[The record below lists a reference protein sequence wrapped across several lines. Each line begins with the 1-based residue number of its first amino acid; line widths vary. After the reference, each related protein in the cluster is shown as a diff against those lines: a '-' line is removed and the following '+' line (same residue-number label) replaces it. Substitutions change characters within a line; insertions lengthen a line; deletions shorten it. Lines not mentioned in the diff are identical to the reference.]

1 MSELDTASPTPPLRI
16 LSIATLFPDATRPNF
31 GIFVERSLASLARQP
46 GIDLTVVAP
55 VGLPPWPLSLH
66 PRYAALRALPRQEN
80 WRGLTV
86 LRPSFT
92 LVPKVGARFNAAA
105 IARAVL
111 RAAGPLHS
119 KRGFDVIDA
128 QYFHPDGPA
137 AHRIAASLG
146 LPFSVKARGSDISVW
161 ARRKDTAPA
170 IFAAADAAGG
180 LLAVGEAIKADMVA
194 IGLPASKIRVH
205 YTGLD
210 AAKFHPQDR
219 VTARAEWGLPSTA
232 PVLLTVGALIERK
245 GQAKVIAA
253 MAMLSPDTIYVVA
266 GSGPDSERLAGL
278 AAAAG
283 CADRVRLLGAVPND
297 RLPSL
302 YNAADVMV
310 LPSESEGLANAW
322 VEALGCG
329 TPLVL
334 ADIPPA
340 HEMID
345 GSDAGRI
352 VASDA
357 AAIAAAVGEM
367 LTTRPDREALAAR
380 TRARFDWDRNGAEL
394 AAHLYGLTAQAT
406 LAGAA

>member
-1 MSELDTASPTPPLRI
+1 MSEPESVGPAPPLRI

-31 GIFVERSLASLARQP
+31 GIFVERSLAALARQP
-46 GIDLTVVAP
+46 GIELTVVAP
-55 VGLPPWPLSLH
+55 VGMPPWPLSLH
-66 PRYAALRALPRQEN
+66 PRYASLRTLPRQEN
-80 WRGLTV
+80 WHGLTV
-86 LRPSFT
+86 LRPRFI
-92 LVPKVGARFNAAA
+92 LLPKVGARFNAGA
-105 IARAVL
+105 ISRAILRLARSL
-111 RAAGPLHS
+111 LSRID
-119 KRGFDVIDA
+119 FDVIDA

-146 LPFSVKARGSDISVW
+146 LPFSIKARGSDISVW

-170 IFAAADAAGG
+170 IYAAAQAASG

-194 IGLPASKIRVH
+194 IGLPADKIRVH

-210 AAKFHPQDR
+210 AAKFQPQDR
-219 VTARAEWGLPSTA
+219 ETARAKWNLPANA

-245 GQAKVIAA
+245 GQARVIEA
-253 MAMLSPDTIYVVA
+253 MAMLPPETIYVVA
-266 GSGPDSERLAGL
+266 GSGPDHDQLARL

-283 CADRVRLLGAVPND
+283 CAGRVRLLGAVPND

-340 HEMID
+340 HEVID
-345 GSDAGRI
+345 GPDAGRI

-357 AAIAAAVGEM
+357 AAIAAAIGD
-367 LTTRPDREALAAR
+367 LIANQPDREALATR
-380 TRARFDWDRNGAEL
+380 TRTRFDWDRNGAEL
-394 AAHLYGLTAQAT
+394 AAHLRGLAVKTR
-406 LAGAA
+406 LAKAA

>member
-1 MSELDTASPTPPLRI
+1 MSDPESVGPAPPLRI

-31 GIFVERSLASLARQP
+31 GIFVERSLAALARQP
-46 GIDLTVVAP
+46 GIELTVVAP

-66 PRYAALRALPRQEN
+66 PRYAPLRTLPRQEN
-80 WRGLTV
+80 WHGLNV
-86 LRPSFT
+86 LRPRFI
-92 LVPKVGARFNAAA
+92 LLPKVGARFNAGA
-105 IARAVL
+105 ISRAFLRLARS
-111 RAAGPLHS
+111 LHG
-119 KRGFDVIDA
+119 RINFDVIDA

-137 AHRIAASLG
+137 AHRIAAALG
-146 LPFSVKARGSDISVW
+146 LPFSIKARGSDISAW

-170 IFAAADAAGG
+170 IFAAAKAASG

-194 IGLPASKIRVH
+194 IGLPADKIRVH

-219 VTARAEWGLPSTA
+219 QTARAEWSLPANA

-245 GQAKVIAA
+245 GQAKVIEA
-253 MAMLSPDTIYVVA
+253 MAMLPPETIYVVA
-266 GSGPDSERLAGL
+266 GSGPDHDQLARL

-283 CADRVRLLGAVPND
+283 CAGRVRLLGAVPND

-302 YNAADVMV
+302 YSAADVMV

-340 HEMID
+340 HEVID
-345 GSDAGRI
+345 GPDAGRI

-357 AAIAAAVGEM
+357 AAIAAAIGD
-367 LTTRPDREALAAR
+367 LIANQPDREALAAR
-380 TRARFDWDRNGAEL
+380 TRTRFDWDRNGAEL
-394 AAHLYGLTAQAT
+394 AAHLRGLAVKTR
-406 LAGAA
+406 LAKAA